1 MQPSTVAMP
10 SMVLRVSNVVS
21 YFLFI
26 LINTL
31 ANKGYF
37 GPTNADVSKQYRT
50 PLTPAGWA
58 FSIWGV
64 IFALQGAGA
73 IYAALPM
80 GYRSPAKRAAVN
92 TIGYGW
98 QLTWLFECLWLV
110 LFPRQTLPVFIVC
123 AFLLFAGLASIATTC
138 ARVYRVNGSMAAVR
152 GTAPVAQETPSSK
165 AVLYALYFLPTSIN
179 TAWLSVASCL
189 GMTVLAASQDTG
201 LATQNVLA
209 ALLAALVSGI
219 GVYILLQHGDLA
231 YAATLIW
238 ALSAVLDAQR
248 GELVRMLA
256 VLAIVVLGLV
266 SGLTVYRRWKLRQR
280 QLEASSVEAASAGL
294 QESLLAPGAAVGGAG
309 GVGGV
314 VPSGV
319 TTS

>member
-1 MQPSTVAMP
+1 MQRATEPMP

-21 YFLFI
+21 YLLLI

-31 ANKGYF
+31 ANKGFF

-58 FSIWGV
+58 FSIWGI
-64 IFALQGAGA
+64 IFALQGVGA

-80 GYRSPAKRAAVN
+80 GYASPAKRAAVN

-98 QLTWLFECLWLV
+98 QLTWLFECCWLV
-110 LFPRQTLPVFIVC
+110 LFPRQTMLAFVGC
-123 AFLLFAGLASIATTC
+123 AVLLFAGLASIATTC
-138 ARVYRVNGSMAAVR
+138 TRVYRANAAMASVR
-152 GTAPVAQETPSSK
+152 ATAPAAREAPTSK
-165 AVLYALYFLPTSIN
+165 AILYALYFLPTSMN

-189 GMTVLAASQDTG
+189 GVTVLAASQDAG
-201 LATQNVLA
+201 LGTQNVLA
-209 ALLAALVSGI
+209 ACLAALVSAI
-219 GVYILLQHGDLA
+219 GVFILLQHGDLA

-248 GELVRMLA
+248 VELVRMLA

-266 SGLTVYRRWKLRQR
+266 SGLTVYRRWKLRRQ
-280 QLEASSVEAASAGL
+280 QLEAASVEAASAAL
-294 QESLLAPGAAVGGAG
+294 QESLLAPEAAAG
-309 GVGGV
+309 GVGVG
-314 VPSGV
+314 PSGV
-319 TTS
+319 ATM

>member
-1 MQPSTVAMP
+1 
-10 SMVLRVSNVVS
+10 MVLRVSNVVS
-21 YFLFI
+21 YVLFI

-31 ANKGYF
+31 ANKGFF
-37 GPTNADVSKQYRT
+37 GPTNADVSKEYRT

-80 GYRSPAKRAAVN
+80 GYNSPAKRAAVN
-92 TIGYGW
+92 TIGFGW

-110 LFPRQTLPVFIVC
+110 LFPRQTFMAFIVC
-123 AFLLFAGLASIATTC
+123 AVLLFAGLISIATTC
-138 ARVYRVNGSMAAVR
+138 ARVYRLNSAMAAVR
-152 GTAPVAQETPSSK
+152 ATAPAARESPSNK

-189 GMTVLAASQDTG
+189 GMTVLAASQSTG
-201 LATQNVLA
+201 VATQNVLA
-209 ALLAALVSGI
+209 ASLAALVSAI

-248 GELVRMLA
+248 VELVRMLA
-256 VLAIVVLGLV
+256 IVAIVVLGLV
-266 SGLTVYRRWKLRQR
+266 SGLTVYRRWKLRRR
-280 QLEASSVEAASAGL
+280 QLEASNVEAASAAL
-294 QESLLAPGAAVGGAG
+294 QESLLAPEAGVRVADVGPT
-309 GVGGV
+309 GVA
-314 VPSGV
+314 
-319 TTS
+319 TS